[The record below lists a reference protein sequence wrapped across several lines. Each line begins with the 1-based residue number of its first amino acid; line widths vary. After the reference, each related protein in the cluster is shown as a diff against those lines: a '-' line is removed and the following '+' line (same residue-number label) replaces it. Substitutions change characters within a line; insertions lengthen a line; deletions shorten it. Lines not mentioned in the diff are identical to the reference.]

1 MAQFQRANGDN
12 LPVLNYDSGSYVNS
26 GANAVQSNVPIQPQ
40 GPYLAFFTV
49 TGTGA
54 LSGTQ
59 IKAIITTAEQL
70 ATVMV
75 YEYYNA
81 TNDSVALALYPIDAW
96 TTTDLQANID
106 DALTGAG
113 IPNTVTVTNQAIFVG
128 DEYEPD
134 APSVPSA
141 PTIGTATALSTT
153 TARVTFTPEY
163 DGGSAITSYT
173 VTSSPGGITATGTAS
188 PITVTGLTTGTTYT
202 FTVTATNSVGT
213 GAASAA
219 SNSARTWSVP
229 GAPTV
234 GTATD
239 TGATTA
245 TLAFTAPAIVGGTPI
260 TGYNVVST
268 PAGGTGSG
276 LTSPISVT
284 GLTTGT
290 SYTFAVTATN
300 AIGTGA
306 ASAAS
311 NSVTTWAVPGA
322 PTVGTAT
329 AASPTT
335 ATLTFTAGTTGG
347 TPITSYTVT
356 STPPGGIAAAGTTSP
371 LSITGLTTATAYTF
385 VVKAVNAIGAGANS
399 AASNS
404 ITTP

>member
-113 IPNTVTVTNQAIFVG
+113 IPNTVTVTNSALFVG

-141 PTIGTATALSTT
+141 PTIGTATALSAT
-153 TARVTFTPEY
+153 TATVSFTPEY

-173 VTSSPGGITATGTAS
+173 VTSTPGSITATGTAS
-188 PITVTGLTTGTTYT
+188 PIVVSGLTTGTAYT
-202 FTVTATNSVGT
+202 FRVTATNSVGT

-219 SNSARTWSVP
+219 SNSATTWSVP

-234 GTATD
+234 GTATA

-245 TLAFTAPAIVGGTPI
+245 TLA
-260 TGYNVVST
+260 
-268 PAGGTGSG
+268 
-276 LTSPISVT
+276 
-284 GLTTGT
+284 
-290 SYTFAVTATN
+290 
-300 AIGTGA
+300 
-306 ASAAS
+306 
-311 NSVTTWAVPGA
+311 
-322 PTVGTAT
+322 
-329 AASPTT
+329 
-335 ATLTFTAGTTGG
+335 FTAGTTGG

-356 STPPGGIAAAGTTSP
+356 STPPGGVAAAGTTSP
-371 LSITGLTTATAYTF
+371 LSITGLTTATSYTF

-404 ITTP
+404 ITTS

>member
-153 TARVTFTPEY
+153 TATVAFTPEY

-173 VTSSPGGITATGTAS
+173 VTSTPGSITATGTAS
-188 PITVTGLTTGTTYT
+188 PITVTGLTTGTNYT

-219 SNSARTWSVP
+219 SNSTRTWSVP

-234 GTATD
+234 GTATQ

-260 TGYNVVST
+260 T
-268 PAGGTGSG
+268 
-276 LTSPISVT
+276 
-284 GLTTGT
+284 
-290 SYTFAVTATN
+290 
-300 AIGTGA
+300 
-306 ASAAS
+306 
-311 NSVTTWAVPGA
+311 
-322 PTVGTAT
+322 
-329 AASPTT
+329 
-335 ATLTFTAGTTGG
+335 
-347 TPITSYTVT
+347 SYTVT
-356 STPPGGIAAAGTTSP
+356 STPPGGSAAAGTTSP
-371 LSITGLTTATAYTF
+371 LSITGLTTATSYTF

-404 ITTP
+404 ITTA

>member
-26 GANAVQSNVPIQPQ
+26 GSNAVQSNVPIQPQ

-96 TTTDLQANID
+96 TTTDLQANIA

-113 IPNTVTVTNQAIFVG
+113 IPNTVTVTNSALFVG
-128 DEYEPD
+128 DEYPPV
-134 APSVPSA
+134 APSVPD
-141 PTIGTATALSTT
+141 PVTIGTATTLSTT
-153 TARVTFTPEY
+153 TATVAFTPEY
-163 DGGSAITSYT
+163 DGGSPITSFT
-173 VTSSPGGITATGTAS
+173 AISSPPDSSATGTTS
-188 PITVTGLTTGTTYT
+188 PITVHGLTTGTNYT
-202 FTVTATNSVGT
+202 FTVQATNSAGT
-213 GAASAA
+213 SAPSYA
-219 SNSARTWSVP
+219 SNSTRTWSVP

-234 GTATD
+234 GTATA

-245 TLAFTAPAIVGGTPI
+245 TLAFTAPAQ
-260 TGYNVVST
+260 N
-268 PAGGTGSG
+268 
-276 LTSPISVT
+276 
-284 GLTTGT
+284 
-290 SYTFAVTATN
+290 
-300 AIGTGA
+300 
-306 ASAAS
+306 
-311 NSVTTWAVPGA
+311 
-322 PTVGTAT
+322 
-329 AASPTT
+329 
-335 ATLTFTAGTTGG
+335 GG

-356 STPPGGIAAAGTTSP
+356 STPPGGVAAAGTTSP
-371 LSITGLTTATAYTF
+371 LSITGLTTATSYTF
-385 VVKAVNAIGAGANS
+385 VVKAVNAIGAGSNS

-404 ITTP
+404 ITTS